1 MRTLLPGM
9 KKLVARFS
17 LLSTL
22 ALLTLASAVPALAQ
36 DHGGEPTS
44 SGGGGTD
51 VWEVATWSLV
61 GVAIFCLALGIL
73 YLFKRQVGGFPE
85 NPSWVAPI
93 SIQRSRDLPSEPDT
107 HGHDDHGDSHAPA
120 H

>member
-1 MRTLLPGM
+1 M
-9 KKLVARFS
+9 KKLAARLS

-22 ALLTLASAVPALAQ
+22 ALLALATIAPALAQ
-36 DHGGEPTS
+36 DHGGGS
-44 SGGGGTD
+44 STGNGGRD
-51 VWEVATWSLV
+51 VWEVAIWSLIGV
-61 GVAIFCLALGIL
+61 GIFAIALGIL

-85 NPSWVAPI
+85 NPAWVAPI
-93 SIQRSRDLPSEPDT
+93 SIQRSRDLPSEPDA